1 MPFYIIRDIII
12 FMDTEVILLEGV
24 QTFLDTLPKKL
35 EAKAYWT
42 MALLQKKGA
51 TLRQPYCKPVKGY
64 AELYELR
71 VKFASDIVRLFY
83 FEYNRKTYVITSGY
97 VKKQQKLNKQEI
109 KRANRLMLQ
118 YIEEHSD
125 DQT

>member
-83 FEYNRKTYVITSGY
+83 FEYNRETYVITSGY

>member
-1 MPFYIIRDIII
+1 
-12 FMDTEVILLEGV
+12 MDTEVILLDGV
-24 QTFLDTLPKKL
+24 EAFLETLPKKL

-51 TLRQPYCKPVKGY
+51 TLRQPYCKSVKGY
-64 AELYELR
+64 TGLSELR

-83 FEYNRKTYVITSGY
+83 FEYNQKTYIITSGY

-109 KRANRLMLQ
+109 KRAHRLMLQ
-118 YIEEHSD
+118 YIEEYSD